1 MPTVI
6 VSTIE
11 LPERAR
17 ELLRGYD
24 IVLYELPRLGKE
36 EWPSVLSRA
45 EVLMCWC
52 SREFNLASS
61 INSMPRLRVIQTFSA
76 GVDHLPFPVIPS
88 NIEIYSNAG
97 AYSVP
102 VAEHAWAMI
111 LTLAKGLHR
120 PVLNAREYLGNEIT
134 SPRRIIEST
143 LLVLG
148 TGGIGLEIA
157 RIGKEG
163 FKTHNIGINRSGRPA
178 EYFDEVYPTNQ
189 LLDVLPRA
197 DIVAIALPLNKY
209 TKGLVGGRELKA
221 LKHGAIV
228 VNVGRG
234 DVVKEEDLYEV
245 LKERLDIRFGT
256 DVWWVHDG
264 HEEIP
269 PRTPLT
275 ALPNFLGT
283 PHVAGGAQR
292 EIAEYAITKA
302 VENVTRY
309 LRGEAPMNKV
319 NRNDYA

>member
-24 IVLYELPRLGKE
+24 VALYELPRLGKE
-36 EWPSVLSRA
+36 EWTSALSRA

-52 SREFNLASS
+52 GREFDLASS
-61 INSMPRLRVIQTFSA
+61 INSMPSLRVIQTFSA

-120 PVLNAREYLGNEIT
+120 QVLNAREYLGNEIT
-134 SPRRIIEST
+134 SPRRVIEST

-148 TGGIGLEIA
+148 TGSIGLEIA

-163 FKTHNIGINRSGRPA
+163 FRTHNIGINRSGRPV

-209 TKGLVGGRELKA
+209 TKGLVGERELRA

-256 DVWWVHDG
+256 DVWWIYDG

-283 PHVAGGAQR
+283 PHIAGGAQR
-292 EIAEYAITKA
+292 DIAEYAMVRA
-302 VENVTRY
+302 VENVIMY
-309 LRGEAPMNKV
+309 IRGETPMNRV
-319 NRNDYA
+319 DRNDYV

>member
-11 LPERAR
+11 LPEKAK
-17 ELLRGYD
+17 ELLRDYD
-24 IVLYELPRLGKE
+24 VVLYELPRLGKE
-36 EWPSVLSRA
+36 ELASALSRA

-52 SREFNLASS
+52 GREFDLTRS

-88 NIEIYSNAG
+88 NIEVYSNAG

-163 FKTHNIGINRSGRPA
+163 FRTHNIGINRSGRPT

-189 LLDVLPRA
+189 LLDALPRA

-209 TKGLVGGRELKA
+209 TKALVSEKELKA

-234 DVVKEEDLYEV
+234 DVVKEEDLYKV
-245 LKERLDIRFGT
+245 LKERQDIRFGT
-256 DVWWVHDG
+256 DVWWMHDG

-269 PRTPLT
+269 PMTPLT
-275 ALPNFLGT
+275 TLPNFLGT
-283 PHVAGGAQR
+283 PHIAGGAQR
-292 EIAEYAITKA
+292 EIAEYAMIRA
-302 VENVTRY
+302 VENVIRY
-309 LRGEAPMNKV
+309 LRGETPMNKV
-319 NRNDYA
+319 SISDYV

>member
-1 MPTVI
+1 MVTTI
-6 VSTIE
+6 VSTVE

-17 ELLRGYD
+17 EMLKSYGVD
-24 IVLYELPRLGKE
+24 LYELPRLSRNE
-36 EWPSVLSRA
+36 QVNALSKA
-45 EVLMCWC
+45 EVLLCWC
-52 SREFNLASS
+52 GREFDLAGN
-61 INSMPRLRVIQTFSA
+61 IGLMQRLKVIQTFSA
-76 GVDHLPFPVIPS
+76 GVDHLPFSAIPS

-120 PVLNAREYLGNEIT
+120 PVLNAREYLGNELT
-134 SPRRIIEST
+134 SPRKVFEAT

-148 TGGIGLEIA
+148 TGDIGREIA

-163 FKTHNIGINRSGRPA
+163 FRTYNIGINRSGRPA
-178 EYFDEVYPTNQ
+178 EYFDEVHPTSR

-209 TKGLVGGRELKA
+209 TRGLIGERELRA
-221 LKHGAIV
+221 LKRGAIV

-234 DVVKEEDLYEV
+234 DVVREEDLYRV
-245 LKERLDIRFGT
+245 LKERQDIRFGT

-275 ALPNFLGT
+275 TLPNFLGT
-283 PHVAGGAQR
+283 PHIAGGAQR
-292 EIAEYAITKA
+292 DIAEYAIMRA
-302 VENVTRY
+302 VENVIRY
-309 LRGEAPMNKV
+309 IRGETPINRV
-319 NRNDYA
+319 NRDDYI

>member
-1 MPTVI
+1 MTTTI
-6 VSTIE
+6 VSTVE

-17 ELLRGYD
+17 EMLRGYNVD
-24 IVLYELPRLGKE
+24 LYELPK
-36 EWPSVLSRA
+36 LSKDEQLSALSKA
-45 EVLMCWC
+45 EILLCWC
-52 SREFNLASS
+52 SREFDLAGNISL
-61 INSMPRLRVIQTFSA
+61 MQRLRVIQTFSA
-76 GVDHLPFPVIPS
+76 GVDHLPFSAIPS

-120 PVLNAREYLGNEIT
+120 PILNAREYLGNELT
-134 SPRRIIEST
+134 SPRKVFEAT

-148 TGGIGLEIA
+148 TGGIGREIA

-163 FKTHNIGINRSGRPA
+163 FRTYNIGINRSGRPA
-178 EYFDEVYPTNQ
+178 EYFDEVHPTSR
-189 LLDVLPRA
+189 LIDVLPRA

-209 TKGLVGGRELKA
+209 TRGLIGEKELRA
-221 LKHGAIV
+221 LKRGAIM

-234 DVVKEEDLYEV
+234 DVIREEDLYRV
-245 LKERLDIRFGT
+245 LKERQDIRFGT

-275 ALPNFLGT
+275 TLPNFLGT
-283 PHVAGGAQR
+283 PHIAGGAQR
-292 EIAEYAITKA
+292 DIAEYAIMRA
-302 VENVTRY
+302 VENVIRY
-309 LRGEAPMNKV
+309 IRGETPINRV
-319 NRNDYA
+319 NRDDYI